1 MKRVA
6 CITFHASHNYGSCLQ
21 AYALQEFITERFPNV
36 DYKILNFRSSLQK
49 EFYSVFPPAASFKHK
64 AAILLN
70 YLPLRKKF
78 RLFEDF
84 IGSRLS
90 LTAEFSDEGCKEED
104 FGCDLYIAGGDQPW
118 NIRCRDFSWIYYL
131 PFVKTAKKISYAVS
145 LGPRQLEFSGA
156 EKTQLHDYVNQFAAL
171 SLREQGSVEQLQ
183 ALTNLPVQIHVD
195 PVLLLDKERWMRL
208 VGERPFRKKYL
219 LLYILDYDTEAY
231 QLAGRLA
238 KTLNLKVITTKPA
251 LKQDYFGHY
260 TNRFATGPLE
270 FLSYVYHADLVVS
283 TSFHGCVFAA
293 VFERPFV
300 TINAGR
306 DNRRSQ
312 FLRRYGLEE
321 AECTGRSAQE
331 IAGRMEGIDFTR
343 FREQTAMDR
352 AESLAYLGAHIQE
365 AGT

>member
-1 MKRVA
+1 MKTIG

-21 AYALQEFITERFPNV
+21 AYALQEFIREQFPAV
-36 DYKILNFRSSLQK
+36 DYKILNFRSTFQK
-49 EFYSVFPPAASFKHK
+49 DLYSVFPSSASFKHK

-70 YLPLRKKF
+70 YFPLKKKF

-84 IGSRLS
+84 ISSRLS
-90 LTAEFSDEGCKEED
+90 LTAEFSDENCREEA

-131 PFVKTAKKISYAVS
+131 PFVRKAPKISYAVS
-145 LGPRQLEFSGA
+145 LGPRRLEFSET
-156 EKTQLHDYVNQFAAL
+156 EKAQVHDYVSQFAAL
-171 SLREQGSVEQLQ
+171 SLREQGSVEQLK
-183 ALTNLPVQIHVD
+183 ALTSLPMQTHVD
-195 PVLLLDKERWMRL
+195 PALLLDKDKWMEL
-208 VGERPFRKKYL
+208 VGKRPFKDRYL
-219 LLYILDYDTEAY
+219 LLYILDHDAEAHR
-231 QLAGRLA
+231 LAGRLA
-238 KTLNLKVITTKPA
+238 RALGLKVIITKLA
-251 LKQDYFGHY
+251 SMQDYFGHY
-260 TNRFATGPLE
+260 KRRLATGPLE
-270 FLSYVYHADLVVS
+270 FLGYVYHADLVVS

-321 AECTGRSAQE
+321 VECTGRSVQE
-331 IAGRMEGIDFTR
+331 AAGRIGQIDFAR
-343 FREQTAMDR
+343 FREQVQKDR
-352 AESLAYLGAHIQE
+352 AESRAYLAAQIQE